1 MNPGPERSAEPSG
14 SAGPSGRAGQAEP
27 TAEQAEPAAE
37 QAEPAAEQA
46 EPAAEQAEPAEPT
59 GRTRGG
65 DEEHRPPVH
74 TPSGRYA
81 GVPGP
86 APTDEAD
93 DARGGGGV
101 TGDATGEVTG
111 DATGE
116 VTGDASEQHDQAP
129 RSRDDLS
136 RPREKAPSSYDGA
149 PVTGTLTQLF
159 PARTPA
165 VGFGRGIGSVA
176 ASGDG
181 IDLSGI
187 DMSGGLNG
195 GGLRE
200 GGLSGSGS
208 GGRLLRGSGPG
219 GGPVEAG
226 DEDDTTDEQVLRRL
240 LRGAVHDLEP
250 AENALDQLHRAVP
263 ARRARRRQA
272 VVGAAA
278 AALLIGTAVPALLH
292 VANSGSV
299 ATAAPSLAGHGQNSQ
314 SQQGDASG
322 AAVGEKPSAGQPAQG
337 ADGRHE
343 GIPDPSGT
351 PTATDAPA
359 DSDSAHSGAV
369 SEEELASIAALPAC
383 APDQLGV
390 ASASTGSADANGTV
404 YGSFRIS
411 NTSATDCSVST
422 AGTVAFT
429 TTGAADATKIAVV
442 QHVAGDPAAGL
453 PDPAAEA
460 AAMLL
465 KPWMSYEVK
474 FAFVPSDTC
483 PTATAPTPTPTESPT
498 GTGTGEDQASSV
510 ETQSLTAQSL
520 TAQSLTTQSLTADA
534 VPSEGTIAVT
544 HTPEAGAP
552 AAETTI
558 THACA
563 GTIYRT
569 GILAAS

>member
-1 MNPGPERSAEPSG
+1 MNSGPERAAEPAG
-14 SAGPSGRAGQAEP
+14 AAGPSGQSGRAGRAGP
-27 TAEQAEPAAE
+27 TAEQAEPTAE
-37 QAEPAAEQA
+37 A
-46 EPAAEQAEPAEPT
+46 AEPT
-59 GRTRGG
+59 GHTRGG
-65 DEEHRPPVH
+65 DEEHGPPVD

-81 GVPGP
+81 GTPGP
-86 APTDEAD
+86 APTDATGS
-93 DARGGGGV
+93 ATSNA
-101 TGDATGEVTG
+101 TGDATGGTTE
-111 DATGE
+111 DAC
-116 VTGDASEQHDQAP
+116 EQHDKAP
-129 RSRDDLS
+129 RARDDLS
-136 RPREKAPSSYDGA
+136 RPREKAPNSYDGA
-149 PVTGTLTQLF
+149 PVTGTLTRLF
-159 PARTPA
+159 SARTTA
-165 VGFGRGIGSVA
+165 AGFGRGIGSVA

-181 IDLSGI
+181 IDMSGI
-187 DMSGGLNG
+187 DLSGGFAG
-195 GGLRE
+195 

-208 GGRLLRGSGPG
+208 GGSSSRGSGPG
-219 GGPVEAG
+219 GGPTEAG
-226 DEDDTTDEQVLRRL
+226 DEDDTTDEQALRRL
-240 LRGAVHDLEP
+240 LRGAVQDLEP
-250 AENALDQLHRAVP
+250 AENALDHLHRAVP

-322 AAVGEKPSAGQPAQG
+322 AAVGEKPSEGQPAQG
-337 ADGRHE
+337 TDGRHE

-351 PTATDAPA
+351 PAAADTPA
-359 DSDSAHSGAV
+359 DSDSPLSGAV

-383 APDQLGV
+383 APGQLGV

-404 YGSFRIS
+404 YGSFRIA

-453 PDPAAEA
+453 PDPAAEP

-465 KPWMSYEVK
+465 KPGMSYEVK

-483 PTATAPTPTPTESPT
+483 PSATDPTPTPTETPT
-498 GTGTGEDQASSV
+498 GTGAGEDQASSV
-510 ETQSLTAQSL
+510 ETQSLTAQF
-520 TAQSLTTQSLTADA
+520 LTADA
-534 VPSEGTIAVT
+534 VPSEGAIAVT